1 MKNFH
6 TGEATFISHVH
17 LNVSDLTKMVQFYEN
32 VIGLHVLEQS
42 ANTAMLGVGE
52 EAFLT
57 LHAPEAV
64 KPKQHRETG
73 LYHFAILV
81 PTARDLG
88 VVLRHFINLK
98 IPLGAA
104 DHIVSEALY
113 LSDPEGN
120 GIEIYADIDSDMWTW
135 ESGYV
140 TMSTL
145 KLDHAQ
151 LLQLS
156 EGEAWNGLPEGTK
169 MGHLHLHVSQ
179 LEDARQFYETLGF
192 QVVSEL
198 PTALFMSTEGYHH
211 HIAVNV
217 WNGTNIPT
225 PASETIGLR
234 GAVMQFKNN
243 EALEEAVQRLRE
255 ANFSVSTAQNGYE
268 VKDPSGNTYW
278 LKG

>member
-17 LNVSDLTKMVQFYEN
+17 LNVSDLTTMVQFYEN

-42 ANTAMLGVGE
+42 VDTATLGVGD

-57 LHAPEAV
+57 LHVPAGV
-64 KPKQHRETG
+64 KPKQRKETG

-88 VVLRHFINLK
+88 VVLRHLIELQ

-135 ESGYV
+135 ENGHV

-145 KLDHAQ
+145 KLDHDQ

-179 LEDARQFYETLGF
+179 LEEARQFYETLGF

-225 PASETIGLR
+225 PEPETVGLR
-234 GAVMQFKNN
+234 SAVMQFENK
-243 EALEEAVQRLRE
+243 EALEEAVQRLQG
-255 ANFSVSTAQNGYE
+255 ANYSVSNEQNGYE